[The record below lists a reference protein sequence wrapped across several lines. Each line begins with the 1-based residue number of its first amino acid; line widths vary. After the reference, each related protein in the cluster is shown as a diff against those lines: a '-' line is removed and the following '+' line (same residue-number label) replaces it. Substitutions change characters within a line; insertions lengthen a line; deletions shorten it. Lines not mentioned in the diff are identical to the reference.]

1 MLKKT
6 LYICNRCN
14 KEIKTEGTRIIPHF
28 FDLATDEMLGEIEV
42 PDKDIHFLHGL
53 HKENYGGDIK
63 TARGKAT
70 GEYQEGREAS
80 QEG

>member
-42 PDKDIHFLHGL
+42 PDRDIHFCMGCT
-53 HKENYGGDIK
+53 KKIME
-63 TARGKAT
+63 
-70 GEYQEGREAS
+70 
-80 QEG
+80 